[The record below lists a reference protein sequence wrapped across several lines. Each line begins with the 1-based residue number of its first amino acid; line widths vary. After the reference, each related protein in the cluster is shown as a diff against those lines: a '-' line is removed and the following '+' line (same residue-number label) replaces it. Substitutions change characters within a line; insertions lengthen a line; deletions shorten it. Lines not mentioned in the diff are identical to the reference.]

1 MADESLVISSGWYEA
16 VDIPRGWRLVFSF
29 DGRALEAKVLPGA
42 NFGWR
47 LFVGNKPIRVAG
59 GSRLDFDSPEQ
70 ARAQGLRAL
79 GGNRAAVGGRL
90 SKTGRTRAHSG
101 VLRGRVGRCYH

>member
-29 DGRALEAKVLPGA
+29 GGRALEAKVMPGTV
-42 NFGWR
+42 GCWR
-47 LFVGNKPIRVAG
+47 LFVGGKPIRVAG
-59 GSRLDFDSPEQ
+59 GSRLDFESPEQ

-79 GGNRAAVGGRL
+79 EEIVRL
-90 SKTGRTRAHSG
+90 SAAIE
-101 VLRGRVGRCYH
+101 

>member
-1 MADESLVISSGWYEA
+1 MSVIARGGRPMADESLVISSGWYEA

-42 NFGWR
+42 NGFGWR

-79 GGNRAAVGGRL
+79 EEIVRL
-90 SKTGRTRAHSG
+90 SSQIE
-101 VLRGRVGRCYH
+101 